1 MSKQHLDKPAVI
13 NGVYLFGE
21 RHATRWKGCEG
32 QRSHADMRPQ
42 PALVRPLGRGV
53 GKVTVLVVRQVS
65 TCLCSIARLIAAKS
79 ACGCEVATLIAIF

>member
-53 GKVTVLVVRQVS
+53 GKVTVLVTSPGLYMPLFDCVLDSRQE
-65 TCLCSIARLIAAKS
+65 RLR
-79 ACGCEVATLIAIF
+79 L